1 MDMQDNFKVGESLPV
16 REIFLTAELKQR
28 LDLIR
33 HLATNSLR
41 ILLVRGVHGSGKST
55 LKGLLQQQAPAD
67 WKVCHIDATP
77 MLQHDQ
83 MIYTLCR
90 SFCSRLDG
98 VESIEQLHLSLAEL
112 SQNGQLPVIIIDDAE
127 QLPVATLV
135 ELFEIYLSVSGQT
148 EGVALILFASTEI
161 DDLLKEAHPQKYSQH
176 LQVLELFSLDRE
188 QSDQLVCYLL
198 EVVGGEQAGF
208 VSQAECERIFR
219 SSKGLPGEIRQQVE
233 MMLKS
238 EKSSASAF
246 QERIVLPQLLADV
259 SPPVLIGGAI
269 LVLLLL
275 LTLVYEDEINAV
287 FEASVDSPGE
297 TDIVA
302 ADNQRLV
309 PLTLPEQPSI
319 VEREILE
326 QAEEKAET
334 DSPEQVT
341 RLNETD
347 PASPTGP
354 FRTEGLDET
363 TSVTVNL
370 PELPSPRQVVETDQV
385 EQSPTPEPDA
395 PVIATAPKRSKPF
408 TELAIAKKQEEPAT
422 LNVQAQA
429 QAVAKKAAPQAQSV
443 PKMAAP
449 EDVPGK
455 IPQVEI
461 KAAKGVDL
469 PAPVTELGRA
479 KKPEVGNA
487 PKPVTVKSKQE
498 KTSPAPVQEG
508 GIRGETWLL
517 KQSPKSYTL
526 QLIGVGDEQA
536 VAVFIKRHRL
546 RGKAAYFRTK
556 RNGRP
561 WFPVLYGLYS
571 SRDAAVAA
579 RSKIPRSLAGR
590 GIWPRSIAS
599 VQQAIRGK

>member
-1 MDMQDNFKVGESLPV
+1 MDTQDNLKVGESLPV

-33 HLATNSLR
+33 HLATNSQR
-41 ILLVRGVHGSGKST
+41 IILVRGVHGSGKST

-98 VESIEQLHLSLAEL
+98 VESIEQLYLSLAEL
-112 SQNGQLPVIIIDDAE
+112 SQNGQLPVVIIDDAE

-161 DDLLKEAHPQKYSQH
+161 DDLLKGAHPQKYSQH
-176 LQVLELFSLDRE
+176 LQVLDLFSLDRE

-238 EKSSASAF
+238 EKSSASAS

-297 TDIVA
+297 TDIVT

-363 TSVTVNL
+363 TSVTVDL

-385 EQSPTPEPDA
+385 EQPPTPEADA
-395 PVIATAPKRSKPF
+395 PVIVAAPKTSKPLV
-408 TELAIAKKQEEPAT
+408 ELAIVKKQEESASLKAPAEAET
-422 LNVQAQA
+422 A
-429 QAVAKKAAPQAQSV
+429 AKKTAPPVQPT

-449 EDVPGK
+449 EDVPRK
-455 IPQVEI
+455 IP
-461 KAAKGVDL
+461 KAAKQVDL
-469 PAPVTELGRA
+469 PAPVTELGRSKESVA
-479 KKPEVGNA
+479 ADV
-487 PKPVTVKSKQE
+487 PKPVAVKNKPQ

-508 GIRGETWLL
+508 GIRSEAWLL

-546 RGKAAYFRTK
+546 RGKVAYFRTK

-579 RSKIPRSLAGR
+579 RSKIPGSLAGR